1 MKSLGKR
8 LLNEDLDEYLKGPI
22 GGEAVD
28 GDDEYDPDCINCA
41 TCVAKSHRVLRF
53 KYPKGMSTRY

>member
-22 GGEAVD
+22 GGEVAVTPLRRKHD
-28 GDDEYDPDCINCA
+28 G
-41 TCVAKSHRVLRF
+41 SHLI
-53 KYPKGMSTRY
+53 